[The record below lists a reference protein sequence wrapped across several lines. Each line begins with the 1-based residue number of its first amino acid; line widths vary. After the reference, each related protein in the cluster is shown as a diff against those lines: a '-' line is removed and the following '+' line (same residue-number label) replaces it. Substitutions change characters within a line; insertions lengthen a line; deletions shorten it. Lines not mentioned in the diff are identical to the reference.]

1 MSDNIWDFSEE
12 IRILQSSLAQAESLS
27 SPPPGAVE
35 TPTQEQVFAA
45 VYALAERCCTLGPSG
60 KDEFWQTTP
69 EWAEVVRLVKRRNR
83 NE

>member
-27 SPPPGAVE
+27 SPVE
-35 TPTQEQVFAA
+35 MPTQEQVFAA

-60 KDEFWQTTP
+60 KDKFWQTTP
-69 EWAEVVRLVKRRNR
+69 EWAEVVRLVEMRNR